1 MCFDND
7 NQIREVGSHNNKYL
21 PASNIS
27 FSSKYNANTYCMLLV
42 YLGNPDYGQY
52 EDVNQTSKKDD

>member
-7 NQIREVGSHNNKYL
+7 NQIREVGSHNSKYL

-27 FSSKYNANTYCMLLV
+27 FSNNANIYCMLLV

-52 EDVNQTSKKDD
+52 EDVNQTPKKDN